1 MAKKITTTHFAEAE
15 EDQDGAVHDVE
26 GVIVNDDTVS
36 ARVKGTWKM
45 FWGRLVFDFE
55 DGKRYRLPRDLF
67 NYLKSH
73 GNIYDTMA

>member
-1 MAKKITTTHFAEAE
+1 MVRKADARFAEVE
-15 EDQDGAVHDVE
+15 TDDDLEVTPGIVINEDV
-26 GVIVNDDTVS
+26 VS

-55 DGKRYRLPRDLF
+55 DGKRYQIPRDLF
-67 NYLKSH
+67 VYLKNN